1 VEGSTA
7 TITHAAAISSAG
19 DVELDALLPLDER
32 YCIQTATAVAVC
44 PARVRGGRVVAIG
57 SSVVGADDAAPA
69 DGSVRRGTRLTTQ
82 RIGRVSRVRM
92 VDAVLSRTQ
101 QPGTSHYELLRAFLD
116 EDAICRMDAALSA
129 AK

>member
-1 VEGSTA
+1 MEGSTA
-7 TITHAAAISSAG
+7 TITHAAAISSTG

-44 PARVRGGRVVAIG
+44 RARVRGGRVVAIG

-82 RIGRVSRVRM
+82 RIGRVAACAWWTRCF
-92 VDAVLSRTQ
+92 
-101 QPGTSHYELLRAFLD
+101 PELRNRNQSLRIVA
-116 EDAICRMDAALSA
+116 
-129 AK
+129 